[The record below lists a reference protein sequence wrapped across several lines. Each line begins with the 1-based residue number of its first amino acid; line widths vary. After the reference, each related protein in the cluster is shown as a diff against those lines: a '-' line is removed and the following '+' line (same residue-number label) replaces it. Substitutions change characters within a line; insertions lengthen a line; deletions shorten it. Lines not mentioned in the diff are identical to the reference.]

1 MLINKQQFC
10 NVNFDPVDRN
20 PSLNKKKTKKKLQLN
35 MWLLN

>member
-20 PSLNKKKTKKKLQLN
+20 PSLNKKKKIYIYITA
-35 MWLLN
+35 